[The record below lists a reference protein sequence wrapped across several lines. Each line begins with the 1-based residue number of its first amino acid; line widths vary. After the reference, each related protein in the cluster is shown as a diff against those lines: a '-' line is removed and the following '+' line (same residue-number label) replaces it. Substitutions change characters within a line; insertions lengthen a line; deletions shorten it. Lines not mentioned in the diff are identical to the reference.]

1 MFPTVI
7 KSFSLEIGKQN
18 PFPSSKL
25 RQDPLL
31 PQRPSFE
38 SLQNTDLSILK
49 KTLSLLALTSVKM
62 IGELQALAM
71 KVGRKGEDLPIT
83 YRSTFVAKTESLSN
97 PIPRNFLVK
106 SLQEF
111 ATGLEEDLLLCPVR
125 AIETY
130 LKCTSTYQNR
140 PDSLFLSVRNNTRP
154 LSKNAISYFL
164 RETIMEASRPTDHF
178 QQGVKP
184 HSIRGVG
191 TSLVFYKNFS
201 VSRILELATW
211 KSNSVFASFYLKDVQ
226 YMFENCRSLGP
237 FVASGEIFQC

>member
-1 MFPTVI
+1 MLSTVI

-83 YRSTFVAKTESLSN
+83 YKPTFVAKTESLFN
-97 PIPRNFLVK
+97 PIP
-106 SLQEF
+106 
-111 ATGLEEDLLLCPVR
+111 
-125 AIETY
+125 
-130 LKCTSTYQNR
+130 
-140 PDSLFLSVRNNTRP
+140 
-154 LSKNAISYFL
+154 
-164 RETIMEASRPTDHF
+164 
-178 QQGVKP
+178 
-184 HSIRGVG
+184 
-191 TSLVFYKNFS
+191 KNFFLLS
-201 VSRILELATW
+201 PSR
-211 KSNSVFASFYLKDVQ
+211 SMHQD
-226 YMFENCRSLGP
+226 
-237 FVASGEIFQC
+237 